1 METARATN
9 PAELAVLVPYILGF
23 HPERSLVVLAL
34 EGKRLGLTQRM
45 DLVPEEHAR
54 DVVRQMIGHVA
65 RSGAGKIAVVAF
77 EREPGE
83 SDPMRAE
90 LMRLVRSRVIRCA
103 TSVVVRDGR
112 WFDPDGLVPRSRPG
126 GEALPE
132 PSRVPAVAVLVGE
145 GRMPLPSRESLRDV
159 VESGTSEVA
168 EDVAAALDA
177 IDTEET
183 GVDPSPVRAWRTV
196 LAPGGADDPEAV
208 AEALVA
214 LRDVSWRDALLAAL
228 CPGWMPDGLLADEP
242 TAAASAAVAGLDP
255 ELALERLSTLV
266 HATPRGE
273 AAPVLTV
280 LAQVAWSRGDGAL
293 ASIALEEALAIE
305 PGYRLADLLDRL
317 VSSGV
322 RMPSAAA

>member
-9 PAELAVLVPYILGF
+9 PAELAVIVPYLLGF

-65 RSGAGKIAVVAF
+65 RSGASTIAALAF

-90 LMRLVRSRVIRCA
+90 LMSLVRSRVIRCV
-103 TSVVVRDGR
+103 TSIVVRDGR
-112 WFDPDGLVPRSRPG
+112 WFDPDSVVPRSRPE
-126 GEALPE
+126 GEPLPE
-132 PSRVPAVAVLVGE
+132 PSRVPAVAVFVGE
-145 GRMPLPSRESLRDV
+145 GRVPLPGRESLRELV
-159 VESGTSEVA
+159 ATGTSEVT
-168 EDVAAALDA
+168 EEVGSALDA
-177 IDTEET
+177 SAAEEVC
-183 GVDPSPVRAWRTV
+183 VDPSPVRAWRTA
-196 LAPGGADDPEAV
+196 LAPGGADDPEVV

-214 LRDVSWRDALLAAL
+214 LRDVIWRDALIAAL

-242 TAAASAAVAGLDP
+242 VEAARAAVTDLDP
-255 ELALERLSTLV
+255 ALALERLATLV
-266 HATPRGE
+266 HAAPRDE

-322 RMPSAAA
+322 RTPPAAA